1 MSKYQIFRC
10 GNGFFRPLI
19 SPNFRD
25 TFKKTQ
31 SLHFA
36 AAKVQCRIQV
46 KQHVIYPLV
55 I

>member
-1 MSKYQIFRC
+1 MLNYQIFSFGKC
-10 GNGFFRPLI
+10 FFRTVI

-25 TFKKTQ
+25 TFEQTE

-46 KQHVIYPLV
+46 KQHVIYNYV
-55 I
+55 K